1 MPEGFKTFHY
11 GSRRI
16 MRNISP
22 QELVILISKYLD
34 TEKLIGE
41 NPSVTREMIDTLGE
55 TEGQAF
61 IIQ

>member
-1 MPEGFKTFHY
+1 
-11 GSRRI
+11 